1 MHFERTTAATQSV
14 DTSSRST
21 ALLELSV
28 AQASS
33 REQVP
38 EKIFAIS
45 QPVSSYIT
53 AGVTSSVP
61 PRHSAG
67 LKLCLVVP
75 TYKRRTI
82 LPQDQLVSERP
93 KIRFDQMTPVLR
105 EMI

>member
-1 MHFERTTAATQSV
+1 MHFQRTTTATQPA

-21 ALLELSV
+21 ALLEMSV

-75 TYKRRTI
+75 AYLIRSI
-82 LPQDQLVSERP
+82 LPQDQLASERP
-93 KIRFDQMTPVLR
+93 KIQFDQMTSVIR